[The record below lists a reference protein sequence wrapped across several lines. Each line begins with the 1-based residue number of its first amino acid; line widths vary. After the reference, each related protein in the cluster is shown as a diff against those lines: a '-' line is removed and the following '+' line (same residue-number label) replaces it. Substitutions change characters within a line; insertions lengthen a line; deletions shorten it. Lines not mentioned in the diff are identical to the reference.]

1 MMVGLLNGS
10 CDEAHA
16 KAFGEV
22 PPGASLYELKERAA
36 VAAAKASQHAA
47 AGHKALAR
55 IWKKAADRLR
65 KELQERRESEGSLG
79 ALVRFRDGRAFEPAF
94 RNRGTDEVV
103 VTENI
108 HNFEAI
114 DPSWS
119 TYDQWED
126 GFVDG
131 AGNFYTRKEAAKVL
145 MPTKALRAAAKKLR
159 IDTDELE
166 SQDYQEG
173 ERQGLFGEIGELY
186 VGKPTKLAIGLALG
200 AGLYYGGKKLLSKV
214 ETSKPATQMRSAI
227 EAAERAE
234 ET

>member
-1 MMVGLLNGS
+1 MMAGLLNGS

-55 IWKKAADRLR
+55 IWQKAADRLR
-65 KELQERRESEGSLG
+65 KELQERRESEGALGAVSAKRGIPLAHWVGGTLKVGSTPVLSPDQLREGVFGTDKKLGELRRETKNARVWVKADVVTVQWPSTDGGWRTISQYRVPARDSLG
-79 ALVRFRDGRAFEPAF
+79 
-94 RNRGTDEVV
+94 EV
-103 VTENI
+103 
-108 HNFEAI
+108 
-114 DPSWS
+114 
-119 TYDQWED
+119 
-126 GFVDG
+126 
-131 AGNFYTRKEAAKVL
+131 
-145 MPTKALRAAAKKLR
+145 
-159 IDTDELE
+159 
-166 SQDYQEG
+166 
-173 ERQGLFGEIGELY
+173 GELY

>member
-10 CDEAHA
+10 CSEAHA

-22 PPGASLYELKERAA
+22 PPGASLHELKERAA

-79 ALVRFRDGRAFEPAF
+79 AVSAKRGIPLAHWVGGTLKVGSTPVLSPDQLREGVF
-94 RNRGTDEVV
+94 GTDKKLGELRRETKNARVWVKADV
-103 VTENI
+103 VTVQW
-108 HNFEAI
+108 
-114 DPSWS
+114 PS
-119 TYDQWED
+119 TD
-126 GFVDG
+126 GG
-131 AGNFYTRKEAAKVL
+131 WRT
-145 MPTKALRAAAKKLR
+145 
-159 IDTDELE
+159 I
-166 SQDYQEG
+166 SQYRVPARDSLG
-173 ERQGLFGEIGELY
+173 EVGELY

-214 ETSKPATQMRSAI
+214 ETSKPASQMRSAV